1 MSLLHESSP
10 GIPLKSLCELF
21 GYSRQAYYKRD
32 DQGTFAE
39 NAIAERAN
47 GIIKR
52 EWLYKMQIATR
63 TDCMALL
70 QRIIN
75 FYNNERPHMS
85 LGWQT
90 PVQAHRQSGPQKKCW
105 KASYAMG

>member
-1 MSLLHESSP
+1 MIICP
-10 GIPLKSLCELF
+10 KSKCITLRSNLF
-21 GYSRQAYYKRD
+21 YRIG
-32 DQGTFAE
+32 
-39 NAIAERAN
+39 
-47 GIIKR
+47 
-52 EWLYKMQIATR
+52 
-63 TDCMALL
+63 
-70 QRIIN
+70 IIN